1 MGIEDRFHEFKER
14 YGTTLVTGFG
24 RLFGLE
30 VGIVANNGVLFS
42 EAALKGTHFIQLCDQ
57 RGIPLVF
64 LQNVTGFMIGQNYE
78 AGGIAKNGAKMV
90 MAVSNAKVSCFKFC
104 VFVFFV
110 FVF

>member
-1 MGIEDRFHEFKER
+1 MRFEDRFHEFKER

-42 EAALKGTHFIQLCDQ
+42 EAALKGAHFIQLCDQ

-64 LQNVTGFMIGQNYE
+64 FQNITGFMIGKQYE

-90 MAVSNAKVSCFKFC
+90 MAVANAKVSRSSFA
-104 VFVFFV
+104 FV